1 MLILP
6 PIIFSLLMCIILF
19 VNNKLH
25 ENVTIKENN
34 NVIFDVEIFAPD
46 TGLQ

>member
-6 PIIFSLLMCIILF
+6 QIIFSLLMCIILF

-34 NVIFDVEIFAPD
+34 NSIYRIACFYILALVM
-46 TGLQ
+46 